1 MDVFLSERRHG
12 IHVSS
17 CVILLGR
24 ADSGDDDLQCFRVGC
39 YALLRFTGVRSEMTL
54 LILQHCFDPLYLLFG
69 QYPVAPNYQCTTAL
83 FVVVESVRDA

>member
-12 IHVSS
+12 RHVSS

-39 YALLRFTGVRSEMTL
+39 YALLRFTGVRSEA
-54 LILQHCFDPLYLLFG
+54 LQHCFDPLYLLIG
-69 QYPVAPNYQCTTAL
+69 QYHRALSFQCMTAIY
-83 FVVVESVRDA
+83 VERLHVRDA

>member
-54 LILQHCFDPLYLLFG
+54 LILQHCFDPLYLFIG
-69 QYPVAPNYQCTTAL
+69 QYHRALSFQCTTAIY
-83 FVVVESVRDA
+83 VELLHVRDA